1 MGFARGQSYPVPG
14 QEPGNVDVIGA
25 GEADENVAGG
35 IAFAEFYVA
44 GDHGV
49 YAEAFGKGALR
60 QAGSGAYFGKAC
72 GDRAFSLRHHIR
84 PLTYKHFAYTL
95 ILSALPR
102 YVQSFRAEKGMY
114 MAEETGFPSPA
125 RGYEAA
131 TIDLNALLVHNAPAT
146 FYMRMRGSQLMYR
159 GIFPEDLLVVD
170 RSKPPVPGCIVV
182 VRQDDEFVCRELVR
196 DGDRFVFSDGTGNL
210 SPVTEDTELFG
221 TVTGVVR
228 KL

>member
-1 MGFARGQSYPVPG
+1 
-14 QEPGNVDVIGA
+14 
-25 GEADENVAGG
+25 
-35 IAFAEFYVA
+35 
-44 GDHGV
+44 
-49 YAEAFGKGALR
+49 
-60 QAGSGAYFGKAC
+60 
-72 GDRAFSLRHHIR
+72 
-84 PLTYKHFAYTL
+84 
-95 ILSALPR
+95 
-102 YVQSFRAEKGMY
+102 MY

-221 TVTGVVR
+221 KVTGVVR